1 LQRKINTTNVE
12 TLAEF
17 PKLRLSFN
25 RFEEMISSGN
35 FRILE
40 KRTQSDLRPEK
51 ACKPPQEIASQECS
65 FSRKALV
72 LIYYSIFN
80 HEYNYNFRLSRTF
93 QCYLSIQFDSFIIVV
108 GPVWLKCFSIKIS
121 HGFKFAEIKT
131 SSRLNL

>member
-1 LQRKINTTNVE
+1 MQRKINTTNVE

-65 FSRKALV
+65 FYGIIDRHFQNIRAVPNIRIKFYGVALQEAFWGAQ
-72 LIYYSIFN
+72 SP
-80 HEYNYNFRLSRTF
+80 T
-93 QCYLSIQFDSFIIVV
+93 
-108 GPVWLKCFSIKIS
+108 
-121 HGFKFAEIKT
+121 
-131 SSRLNL
+131 